1 VTVAAQ
7 CEGDW
12 ETPDVS
18 GHKTASRASLRS
30 SKDMDVRE
38 HLSNVRD
45 TEEFIKAMADKNNQA
60 KTEALQFFAYQHLP
74 EHLRAVSQQFCE
86 MAHEVYDSLPD
97 NVERSMALRKLLEA
111 KDCAVRALLYKKR

>member
-45 TEEFIKAMADKNNQA
+45 TD
-60 KTEALQFFAYQHLP
+60 
-74 EHLRAVSQQFCE
+74 
-86 MAHEVYDSLPD
+86 
-97 NVERSMALRKLLEA
+97 
-111 KDCAVRALLYKKR
+111 ALLKVGDAILRHNGQTVVIKERDTSTRTAKLYNFSVANTANYFVGDSGVLGHNAKKR